1 VRKIG
6 VHLPTCRDFDH
17 VQELISMAQ
26 AAGVSPSQYGAQDA
40 QPRTKGSVMA
50 TTLVGAHAFEHLYA
64 HSIPIIILAIITEF
78 ELGALSVGAVVAI
91 RSIFGGITSTAGGF
105 LVDLFHHRVAW
116 VLSISTFMIGLG
128 YLLMSIA
135 PSYALILC
143 ALALGSMG
151 SALWHPPAL
160 GLLARRFP
168 ERRGLFISMHR
179 STGSIG
185 DVIGPLAAGA
195 LIAGALTWSGG
206 AGAGE
211 VQISWPLPW
220 GTIDWRYILGFSTPV
235 MFVATVAIF
244 FLLRN
249 AGSERP
255 INVDVGQRLKTNWA
269 GMKDAFRGTG
279 MWAIFTVSAVRGMAD
294 RSLVFLVPL
303 YLIHLGVN
311 EFQAAVH
318 VMLMV
323 LPGILFGPL
332 IGLLSDRIGR
342 RPLIVF
348 IMGVTTI
355 LTLAIIL
362 VSADGYSMWITIFVA
377 IYGMLNF
384 SVNNLTQAA
393 AADIAAGRRLESS
406 FLGLMWGNN
415 TLFGAIAAIMIF
427 GPVEWF
433 DWQYGFFIAA
443 GIYFAGFMASLLIPG
458 KPPAPEAVAV
468 PA

>member
-1 VRKIG
+1 
-6 VHLPTCRDFDH
+6 
-17 VQELISMAQ
+17 MAQ
-26 AAGVSPSQYGAQDA
+26 AAGVSPSQSTTQDA
-40 QPRTKGSVMA
+40 PPRTKGSVMA

-116 VLSISTFMIGLG
+116 VLAISTLMIGTG

-179 STGSIG
+179 STGSVG

-206 AGAGE
+206 VGDAE
-211 VQISWPLPW
+211 VAVSWPLPW
-220 GTIDWRYILGFSTPV
+220 GTVDWRYILGFSTPV
-235 MFVATVAIF
+235 MFIATVVIF
-244 FLLRN
+244 ILLRN

-255 INVDVGQRLKTNWA
+255 VNVDIGARVRTNWA

-279 MWAIFTVSAVRGMAD
+279 MWSIFTVSAVRGMAD

-303 YLIHLGVN
+303 YLIHLGVG

-323 LPGILFGPL
+323 LPGILFGPI
-332 IGLLSDRIGR
+332 IGSLSDRIGR
-342 RPLIVF
+342 RPLIIF
-348 IMGVTTI
+348 IMGVTTM
-355 LTLAIIL
+355 LTIAIIM
-362 VSADGYSMWITIFVA
+362 VSGEGYSPWITVFVA
-377 IYGMLNF
+377 IYGMMNF

-415 TLFGAIAAIMIF
+415 TLFGAIAAFMIF

-443 GIYFAGFMASLLIPG
+443 AIYFAGFLVSLLIPG
-458 KPPAPEAVAV
+458 KPREPEAVPS

>member
-1 VRKIG
+1 
-6 VHLPTCRDFDH
+6 
-17 VQELISMAQ
+17 MAQ
-26 AAGVSPSQYGAQDA
+26 AAATTPPASGAPGSGSV
-40 QPRTKGSVMA
+40 PRTKGSVMA
-50 TTLVGAHAFEHLYA
+50 TTLIGAHAFEHLYA
-64 HSIPIIILAIITEF
+64 HSIPVIILAIITEF

-91 RSIFGGITSTAGGF
+91 RSIFGGITSVTGGF

-116 VLSISTFMIGLG
+116 VLSVSTFMIGLG

-195 LIAGALTWSGG
+195 LLAGALTWSGG
-206 AGAGE
+206 AAEGRVE
-211 VQISWPLPW
+211 LSWPLPW
-220 GTIDWRYILGFSTPV
+220 GTIDWRYILGFSTPI
-235 MFVATVAIF
+235 MFVATVLIF
-244 FLLRN
+244 ILLRN

-255 INVDVGQRLKTNWA
+255 ENVDVRARVAVNWA

-303 YLIHLGVN
+303 YLIHLGVS
-311 EFQAAVH
+311 EFQAAIH

-323 LPGILFGPL
+323 LPGILAGPL
-332 IGLLSDRIGR
+332 IGTLSDRIGR
-342 RPLIVF
+342 RPIIIFVMA
-348 IMGVTTI
+348 ITTV
-355 LTLAIIL
+355 LTLAIIW
-362 VSADGYSMWITIFVA
+362 SGESSDAYSYWMTIFVA
-377 IYGMLNF
+377 IYGLLNF

-415 TLFGAIAAIMIF
+415 TLFGAVAAFMIF

-433 DWQYGFFIAA
+433 DWQYGFYIAA
-443 GIYFAGFMASLLIPG
+443 AFYFIGLLASLMIPG
-458 KPPAPEAVAV
+458 RTRPLAAI
-468 PA
+468 

>member
-1 VRKIG
+1 
-6 VHLPTCRDFDH
+6 
-17 VQELISMAQ
+17 MAQ
-26 AAGVSPSQYGAQDA
+26 AAATTPPTSGASGA
-40 QPRTKGSVMA
+40 PGSGSGSVPRTKGSVMA
-50 TTLVGAHAFEHLYA
+50 TTLIGAHAFEHLYA
-64 HSIPIIILAIITEF
+64 HSIPVIILAIITEF

-91 RSIFGGITSTAGGF
+91 RSIFGGVTSVTGGF

-116 VLSISTFMIGLG
+116 VLSVSTFMIGLG

-195 LIAGALTWSGG
+195 LLAGALTWSGG
-206 AGAGE
+206 AAEGRVE
-211 VQISWPLPW
+211 LSWPLPW
-220 GTIDWRYILGFSTPV
+220 GTIDWRYILGFSTPI
-235 MFVATVAIF
+235 MFVATVLIF
-244 FLLRN
+244 ILLRN

-255 INVDVGQRLKTNWA
+255 VDVDVRARVAANWS

-303 YLIHLGVN
+303 YLIHLGVS
-311 EFQAAVH
+311 EFQAAIH

-323 LPGILFGPL
+323 LPGILAGPL
-332 IGLLSDRIGR
+332 IGTLSDRIGR
-342 RPLIVF
+342 RPIIIFV
-348 IMGVTTI
+348 MAVTTV
-355 LTLAIIL
+355 LTLAIIW
-362 VSADGYSMWITIFVA
+362 SGESSDAYSYWMTIFVA
-377 IYGMLNF
+377 IYGLLNF

-415 TLFGAIAAIMIF
+415 TLFGAVAAFMIF

-433 DWQYGFFIAA
+433 DWQYGFYIAA
-443 GIYFAGFMASLLIPG
+443 AFYFIGLLASLMIPSRTR
-458 KPPAPEAVAV
+458 ALAAV
-468 PA
+468 

>member
-1 VRKIG
+1 
-6 VHLPTCRDFDH
+6 
-17 VQELISMAQ
+17 MAQ
-26 AAGVSPSQYGAQDA
+26 AAGVSPSQSTTQDA
-40 QPRTKGSVMA
+40 PPRTRGSVMA

-116 VLSISTFMIGLG
+116 VLAISTLMIGTG

-179 STGSIG
+179 STGSVG

-206 AGAGE
+206 VGDAE
-211 VQISWPLPW
+211 VAVSWPLPW
-220 GTIDWRYILGFSTPV
+220 GTVDWRYILGFSTPV
-235 MFVATVAIF
+235 MFIATVVIF
-244 FLLRN
+244 ILLRN

-255 INVDVGQRLKTNWA
+255 VNVDIGARVRTNWA
-269 GMKDAFRGTG
+269 GMKDAFHGTG
-279 MWAIFTVSAVRGMAD
+279 MWAIFSVSAVRGMAD

-303 YLIHLGVN
+303 YLIHLGVG

-323 LPGILFGPL
+323 LPGILFGPI
-332 IGLLSDRIGR
+332 IGSLSDRIGR
-342 RPLIVF
+342 RPLIIF
-348 IMGVTTI
+348 IMGVTTM
-355 LTLAIIL
+355 LTIAIIM
-362 VSADGYSMWITIFVA
+362 VSGEGYSPWITVFVA
-377 IYGMLNF
+377 IYGMMNF

-415 TLFGAIAAIMIF
+415 TLFGAIAAFMIF

-443 GIYFAGFMASLLIPG
+443 AIYFAGFLVSLLIPG
-458 KPPAPEAVAV
+458 KPREPEAVPS

>member
-1 VRKIG
+1 
-6 VHLPTCRDFDH
+6 
-17 VQELISMAQ
+17 MAQ
-26 AAGVSPSQYGAQDA
+26 AAGVSPSQSTTQDA
-40 QPRTKGSVMA
+40 PPRTKGSVMA

-116 VLSISTFMIGLG
+116 VLAISTLMIGTG

-179 STGSIG
+179 STGSVG

-206 AGAGE
+206 VGDAE
-211 VQISWPLPW
+211 VAVSWPLPW
-220 GTIDWRYILGFSTPV
+220 GTVDWRYILGFSTPV
-235 MFVATVAIF
+235 MFIATVVIF
-244 FLLRN
+244 ILLRN

-255 INVDVGQRLKTNWA
+255 VNVDIGARVRTNWA
-269 GMKDAFRGTG
+269 GMKEAFRGTG

-303 YLIHLGVN
+303 YLIHLGVG

-323 LPGILFGPL
+323 LPGILFGPI
-332 IGLLSDRIGR
+332 IGSLSDRIGR
-342 RPLIVF
+342 RPLIIF
-348 IMGVTTI
+348 IMGVTTM
-355 LTLAIIL
+355 LTIAIIM
-362 VSADGYSMWITIFVA
+362 VSGEGYSPWITVFVA
-377 IYGMLNF
+377 IYGMMNF

-415 TLFGAIAAIMIF
+415 TLFGAIAAFMIF

-443 GIYFAGFMASLLIPG
+443 AIYFAGFLVSLLIPG
-458 KPPAPEAVAV
+458 KPREPEAVPS

>member
-1 VRKIG
+1 
-6 VHLPTCRDFDH
+6 
-17 VQELISMAQ
+17 MAQ
-26 AAGVSPSQYGAQDA
+26 AAGVSPSQPHAQDA
-40 QPRTKGSVMA
+40 EPRTKGSVMA

-105 LVDLFHHRVAW
+105 LVDLFHHRVAL

-206 AGAGE
+206 AGEGE
-211 VQISWPLPW
+211 VAVSWALPW
-220 GTIDWRYILGFSTPV
+220 GTVDWRYILGFSTPV
-235 MFVATVAIF
+235 MFIATVAIF
-244 FLLRN
+244 FLLRH

-255 INVDVGQRLKTNWA
+255 INVDVGARVRTNWA

-303 YLIHLGVN
+303 YLIHLEVST
-311 EFQAAVH
+311 FQAAVH

-323 LPGILFGPL
+323 LPGILLGPI
-332 IGLLSDRIGR
+332 IGLVSDRIGR
-342 RPLIVF
+342 RPLIIF
-348 IMGVTTI
+348 IMGITTI
-355 LTLAIIL
+355 LTIAIIL
-362 VSADGYSMWITIFVA
+362 VSGDGYSPWITVFVA
-377 IYGMLNF
+377 VYGMLNF

-415 TLFGAIAAIMIF
+415 TLFGAIAAFMIF

-443 GIYFAGFMASLLIPG
+443 AIYFVGFLVSLLIPG
-458 KPPAPEAVAV
+458 KPREPEAVTA

>member
-1 VRKIG
+1 
-6 VHLPTCRDFDH
+6 
-17 VQELISMAQ
+17 MAQ
-26 AAGVSPSQYGAQDA
+26 AAGVSPSQSTTQDA
-40 QPRTKGSVMA
+40 PPRTKGSVMA

-116 VLSISTFMIGLG
+116 VLAISTLMIGTG

-179 STGSIG
+179 STGSVG

-206 AGAGE
+206 VGDAE
-211 VQISWPLPW
+211 VAVSWPLPW
-220 GTIDWRYILGFSTPV
+220 GTVDWRYILGFSTPV
-235 MFVATVAIF
+235 MFIATVVIF
-244 FLLRN
+244 ILLRN

-255 INVDVGQRLKTNWA
+255 VNVDIGARIRTNWA

-279 MWAIFTVSAVRGMAD
+279 MWAIFSVSAVRGMAD

-303 YLIHLGVN
+303 YLIHLGVG

-323 LPGILFGPL
+323 LPGILFGPI
-332 IGLLSDRIGR
+332 IGSLSDRIGR
-342 RPLIVF
+342 RPLIIF
-348 IMGVTTI
+348 IMGVTTM
-355 LTLAIIL
+355 LTIAIIM
-362 VSADGYSMWITIFVA
+362 VSGEGYSPWITVFVA
-377 IYGMLNF
+377 IYGMMNF

-415 TLFGAIAAIMIF
+415 TLFGAIAAFMIF

-443 GIYFAGFMASLLIPG
+443 AIYFAGFLVSLLIPG
-458 KPPAPEAVAV
+458 KPREPEAVPS

>member
-1 VRKIG
+1 
-6 VHLPTCRDFDH
+6 
-17 VQELISMAQ
+17 MAQ
-26 AAGVSPSQYGAQDA
+26 AAGVSPLQSGAQDA
-40 QPRTKGSVMA
+40 KPRTKGSVMA

-91 RSIFGGITSTAGGF
+91 RSIFGGVTSTAGGF
-105 LVDLFHHRVAW
+105 LVDLFHHRVAL

-135 PSYALILC
+135 PSYLLILC

-206 AGAGE
+206 VGDGAVE
-211 VQISWPLPW
+211 VSWPLPW
-220 GTIDWRYILGFSTPV
+220 GTVDWRYILGFSTPV
-235 MFVATVAIF
+235 MFIATVAIF

-255 INVDVGQRLKTNWA
+255 VNVDVGARMRTNWA
-269 GMKDAFRGTG
+269 GMKDAFNGTG

-303 YLIHLGVN
+303 YLIALGVD
-311 EFQAAVH
+311 EFQAAIH

-332 IGLLSDRIGR
+332 IGGLSDRMGR
-342 RPLIVF
+342 RPLIIF
-348 IMGVTTI
+348 IMGVTTL
-355 LTLAIIL
+355 LTLAIVF
-362 VSADGYSMWITIFVA
+362 VSNDGYTWLITLFVA
-377 IYGMLNF
+377 IYGMMNF

-415 TLFGAIAAIMIF
+415 TLFGAIAAFMIF

-433 DWQYGFFIAA
+433 DWQYGFYIAA
-443 GIYFAGFMASLLIPG
+443 GIYGVGFLVSLLIPG
-458 KPPAPEAVAV
+458 KPKSVQPEPVTARA
-468 PA
+468 

>member
-1 VRKIG
+1 
-6 VHLPTCRDFDH
+6 
-17 VQELISMAQ
+17 MAQ
-26 AAGVSPSQYGAQDA
+26 AAGVGPSQSTTRDA
-40 QPRTKGSVMA
+40 PPRTKGSVMA

-116 VLSISTFMIGLG
+116 VLAISTLMIGTG

-179 STGSIG
+179 STGSVG

-206 AGAGE
+206 VGDAE
-211 VQISWPLPW
+211 VAVSWPLPW
-220 GTIDWRYILGFSTPV
+220 GTVDWRYILGFSTPV
-235 MFVATVAIF
+235 MFIATVVIF
-244 FLLRN
+244 ILLRN

-255 INVDVGQRLKTNWA
+255 VNVDIGARVRTNWA
-269 GMKDAFRGTG
+269 GMKEAFRGTG

-303 YLIHLGVN
+303 YLIHLGVG

-323 LPGILFGPL
+323 LPGILFGPI
-332 IGLLSDRIGR
+332 IGSLSDRIGR
-342 RPLIVF
+342 RPLIIF

-355 LTLAIIL
+355 LTIAIIL
-362 VSADGYSMWITIFVA
+362 VSGAGYSPWITVFVA
-377 IYGMLNF
+377 IYGMMNF

-415 TLFGAIAAIMIF
+415 TLFGAVAAFMIF

-443 GIYFAGFMASLLIPG
+443 AIYFAGFLVSLLIPG
-458 KPPAPEAVAV
+458 KPREPEAV
-468 PA
+468 PAPA

>member
-1 VRKIG
+1 
-6 VHLPTCRDFDH
+6 
-17 VQELISMAQ
+17 MAQ
-26 AAGVSPSQYGAQDA
+26 AAGVSPSQPATQEA
-40 QPRTKGSVMA
+40 PPRTKGSVMA

-116 VLSISTFMIGLG
+116 VLAISTLMIGTG

-143 ALALGSMG
+143 AIALGSMG

-206 AGAGE
+206 VEGAE
-211 VQISWPLPW
+211 VGVSYALPW
-220 GTIDWRYILGFSTPV
+220 GTVDWRYILGFSTPI
-235 MFVATVAIF
+235 MFVATVVIF
-244 FLLRN
+244 ILLRN

-255 INVDVGQRLKTNWA
+255 VNVDIGARVRTNWA

-294 RSLVFLVPL
+294 RSLVFLIPL
-303 YLIHLGVN
+303 YLIHLGVG

-323 LPGILFGPL
+323 LPGILFGPI
-332 IGLLSDRIGR
+332 IGSLSDRIGR
-342 RPLIVF
+342 RPLIIF
-348 IMGVTTI
+348 IMGVTTM
-355 LTLAIIL
+355 LTIAIIM
-362 VSADGYSMWITIFVA
+362 VSGEGYTAWITVFVA
-377 IYGMLNF
+377 IYGMMNF

-415 TLFGAIAAIMIF
+415 TLFGAIAAFMIF

-443 GIYFAGFMASLLIPG
+443 GIYFAGFLISLLIPG
-458 KPPAPEAVAV
+458 KPREPEAVPM

>member
-1 VRKIG
+1 
-6 VHLPTCRDFDH
+6 
-17 VQELISMAQ
+17 MAQ
-26 AAGVSPSQYGAQDA
+26 AAGVSPSQPATQDA

-64 HSIPIIILAIITEF
+64 HSIPVIILAIITEF

-116 VLSISTFMIGLG
+116 VLSISTLMIGTG

-135 PSYALILC
+135 PSYILILG
-143 ALALGSMG
+143 AIALGSMG

-195 LIAGALTWSGG
+195 LIAGALTGTGG
-206 AGAGE
+206 AGDAE
-211 VQISWPLPW
+211 VGISWALPW
-220 GTIDWRYILGFSTPV
+220 GTVDWRYILGFSTPI
-235 MFVATVAIF
+235 MFVATVVIF
-244 FLLRN
+244 ILLRN

-255 INVDVGQRLKTNWA
+255 VNVDIGARVRTNWA

-303 YLIHLGVN
+303 YLIHLGVG

-323 LPGILFGPL
+323 LPGILFGPI
-332 IGLLSDRIGR
+332 IGSLSDRIGR
-342 RPLIVF
+342 RPLIIF
-348 IMGVTTI
+348 IMGVTTM
-355 LTLAIIL
+355 LTIAIIL
-362 VSADGYSMWITIFVA
+362 VSGGGYTAWITVFVA
-377 IYGMLNF
+377 IYGMMNF

-415 TLFGAIAAIMIF
+415 TLFGAIAAFMIF

-443 GIYFAGFMASLLIPG
+443 GIYFAGFLISLLIPG
-458 KPPAPEAVAV
+458 RPMAPEAV
-468 PA
+468 PAQDAPADMAGSPEREAAPASA

>member
-1 VRKIG
+1 
-6 VHLPTCRDFDH
+6 
-17 VQELISMAQ
+17 MAQ
-26 AAGVSPSQYGAQDA
+26 AAGVSPSQPATQDA

-105 LVDLFHHRVAW
+105 LVDLFHHRVAL

-143 ALALGSMG
+143 AIALGSMG

-206 AGAGE
+206 ADGAE
-211 VQISWPLPW
+211 VGVSWALPW
-220 GTIDWRYILGFSTPV
+220 GTVDWRYILGFSTPI
-235 MFVATVAIF
+235 MFVATVVIF
-244 FLLRN
+244 ILLRN

-255 INVDVGQRLKTNWA
+255 VNVDVGARIRTNWA

-303 YLIHLGVN
+303 YLIHLGVG

-323 LPGILFGPL
+323 LPGILFGPI
-332 IGLLSDRIGR
+332 IGSLSDRIGR
-342 RPLIVF
+342 RPLIIF
-348 IMGVTTI
+348 IMGVTTM
-355 LTLAIIL
+355 LTIAIIL
-362 VSADGYSMWITIFVA
+362 VSGGGYTAWITVFVA
-377 IYGMLNF
+377 IYGMMNF

-415 TLFGAIAAIMIF
+415 TLFGAIAAFMIF
-427 GPVEWF
+427 GPVEWL

-443 GIYFAGFMASLLIPG
+443 GIYFAGFLISLLIPG
-458 KPPAPEAVAV
+458 KPTAPETVPAQDAPADAAAV
-468 PA
+468 PQSEAARVSA

>member
-1 VRKIG
+1 
-6 VHLPTCRDFDH
+6 
-17 VQELISMAQ
+17 MAQ
-26 AAGVSPSQYGAQDA
+26 AAGVSPSQSTTQDA
-40 QPRTKGSVMA
+40 PPRTRGSVMA

-116 VLSISTFMIGLG
+116 VLAISTLMIGTG

-179 STGSIG
+179 STGSVG

-206 AGAGE
+206 VGDAE
-211 VQISWPLPW
+211 VAVSWPLPW
-220 GTIDWRYILGFSTPV
+220 GTVDWRYILGFSTPV
-235 MFVATVAIF
+235 MFIATVVIF
-244 FLLRN
+244 ILLRN

-255 INVDVGQRLKTNWA
+255 VNVDIGARVRTNWA

-279 MWAIFTVSAVRGMAD
+279 MWAIFSVSAVRGMAD

-303 YLIHLGVN
+303 YLIHLGVG

-323 LPGILFGPL
+323 LPGILFGPI
-332 IGLLSDRIGR
+332 IGSLSDRIGR
-342 RPLIVF
+342 RPLIIF
-348 IMGVTTI
+348 IMGVTTM
-355 LTLAIIL
+355 LTIAIIM
-362 VSADGYSMWITIFVA
+362 VSGEGYSPWITVFVA
-377 IYGMLNF
+377 IYGMMNF

-415 TLFGAIAAIMIF
+415 TLFGAIAAFMIF

-443 GIYFAGFMASLLIPG
+443 AIYFAGFLVSLLIPG
-458 KPPAPEAVAV
+458 KPREPEAVPS

>member
-1 VRKIG
+1 
-6 VHLPTCRDFDH
+6 
-17 VQELISMAQ
+17 MAQ
-26 AAGVSPSQYGAQDA
+26 AAGVSPSQSTTQDA
-40 QPRTKGSVMA
+40 PPRTKGSVMA

-116 VLSISTFMIGLG
+116 VLAISTLMIGTG

-179 STGSIG
+179 STGSVG

-206 AGAGE
+206 VGDAE
-211 VQISWPLPW
+211 VAVSWPLPW
-220 GTIDWRYILGFSTPV
+220 GTVDWRYILGFSTPV
-235 MFVATVAIF
+235 MFIATVVIF
-244 FLLRN
+244 ILLRN

-255 INVDVGQRLKTNWA
+255 VNVDIGARVRTNWA

-303 YLIHLGVN
+303 YLIHLGVG

-323 LPGILFGPL
+323 LPGILFGPI
-332 IGLLSDRIGR
+332 IGSLSDRIGR
-342 RPLIVF
+342 RPLIIF
-348 IMGVTTI
+348 IMGVTTM
-355 LTLAIIL
+355 LTIAIIM
-362 VSADGYSMWITIFVA
+362 VSGEGYSPWITIFVA
-377 IYGMLNF
+377 IYGMMNF

-415 TLFGAIAAIMIF
+415 TLFGAIAAFMIF

-443 GIYFAGFMASLLIPG
+443 AIYFAGFLVSLMIPG
-458 KPPAPEAVAV
+458 KPREPEAVPS

>member
-1 VRKIG
+1 
-6 VHLPTCRDFDH
+6 
-17 VQELISMAQ
+17 MAQ
-26 AAGVSPSQYGAQDA
+26 AAGVSPSQSTTQDA
-40 QPRTKGSVMA
+40 PPRTRGSVMA

-116 VLSISTFMIGLG
+116 VLAISTLMIGTG

-179 STGSIG
+179 STGSVG

-206 AGAGE
+206 VGDAE
-211 VQISWPLPW
+211 VAVSWPLPW
-220 GTIDWRYILGFSTPV
+220 GTVDWRYILGFSTPV
-235 MFVATVAIF
+235 MFIATVVIF
-244 FLLRN
+244 ILLRN

-255 INVDVGQRLKTNWA
+255 VNVDIGARVRTNWA

-279 MWAIFTVSAVRGMAD
+279 MWSIFTVSAVRGMAD

-303 YLIHLGVN
+303 YLIHLGVG

-323 LPGILFGPL
+323 LPGILFGPI
-332 IGLLSDRIGR
+332 IGSLSDRIGR
-342 RPLIVF
+342 RPLIIF
-348 IMGVTTI
+348 IMGVTTM
-355 LTLAIIL
+355 LTIAIIM
-362 VSADGYSMWITIFVA
+362 VSGEGYSPWITVFVA
-377 IYGMLNF
+377 IYGMMNF

-415 TLFGAIAAIMIF
+415 TLFGAIAAFMIF

-443 GIYFAGFMASLLIPG
+443 AIYFAGFLVSLLIPG
-458 KPPAPEAVAV
+458 KPREPEAVPS

>member
-1 VRKIG
+1 
-6 VHLPTCRDFDH
+6 
-17 VQELISMAQ
+17 MAQ
-26 AAGVSPSQYGAQDA
+26 AAGVSPSQSTTQDA
-40 QPRTKGSVMA
+40 PPRTRGSVMA

-116 VLSISTFMIGLG
+116 VLAISTLMIGTG

-179 STGSIG
+179 STGSVG

-206 AGAGE
+206 VGDAE
-211 VQISWPLPW
+211 VAVSWPLPW
-220 GTIDWRYILGFSTPV
+220 GTVDWRYILGFSTPV
-235 MFVATVAIF
+235 MFIATVVIF
-244 FLLRN
+244 ILLRN

-255 INVDVGQRLKTNWA
+255 VNVDIGARVRTNWA

-303 YLIHLGVN
+303 YLIHLGVG

-323 LPGILFGPL
+323 LPGILFGPI
-332 IGLLSDRIGR
+332 IGSLSDRIGR
-342 RPLIVF
+342 RPLIIF
-348 IMGVTTI
+348 IMGVTTM
-355 LTLAIIL
+355 LTIAIIM
-362 VSADGYSMWITIFVA
+362 VSGEGYSPWITAFVA
-377 IYGMLNF
+377 IYGMMNF

-415 TLFGAIAAIMIF
+415 TLFGAIAAFMIF

-443 GIYFAGFMASLLIPG
+443 AIYFAGFLVSLLIPG
-458 KPPAPEAVAV
+458 KPREPEAVPS